1 MMMAAILFALALLG
15 FQQLV
20 MFLKGSQ
27 YLSWLLAI
35 IMQSLVVYIFALA
48 HQLRIGI
55 WLTFIIGL
63 MMAII
68 FSW

>member
-27 YLSWLLAI
+27 YLSW
-35 IMQSLVVYIFALA
+35 
-48 HQLRIGI
+48 
-55 WLTFIIGL
+55 
-63 MMAII
+63 
-68 FSW
+68 